1 MRYAEIAVDAP
12 TGRSQTFSYHI
23 PDGMS
28 LAPGQLVRVP
38 FGVRALQGI
47 VFEVGAAPQVE
58 ETRPVSRALSDAPV
72 LSSHQISLARWISDY
87 YICSLFEAA
96 APMLPPGSRTGS
108 RTVLSLN
115 PEFVDCR
122 AASLSE
128 GSRFRG
134 NEGEGREDDS
144 EEREGGDGGCEGGG
158 GNDGLGALSELQA
171 QIVGMARER
180 ESVDVERVVSRFGE
194 RARSAVSGLVRRKVL
209 RRRSESNR
217 AAIGPR
223 YVDHIR
229 VNEDALGEIGDW
241 LPGARRRARRQYG
254 LMSRLMGVEGMDS
267 RFRGNDGEGGENDG
281 GGFGNDGEGGG
292 NDGEGRGNDGG
303 GLGDDGEGC
312 GNDGEGCGND
322 GEGRGNDGDG
332 GENDGGQVVLDSVA
346 SVMVAAEAR
355 KEFGSGAVRA
365 LVDRGWLEIERTQV
379 FRDPLAERVF
389 EVEGRVTLSER
400 QAAVAADV
408 AETLR
413 DAGRG
418 PRAILVQGVTGS
430 GKTEVYLRAVEEC
443 LALGRQAVV
452 MVPEISLT
460 PQTIERFA
468 GRFAGKVAVLHS
480 GLSDGQRYDQWWAIK
495 EGRYPIVV
503 GSRSA
508 VFAPV
513 PNPGLV
519 ILDEEHEWTYKQNDA
534 APRYHARDVAMRL
547 GGLTGA
553 VTLMGSASPDVASY
567 YRGLRG
573 EYRLHTL
580 PDRLNRRRDGA
591 VGVAPLPEVE
601 VVDMRE
607 ELREGNTG
615 IFSRRLEAEIEDC
628 LRSGRQAIL
637 FLNRRGTASQMQCR
651 SCGHRISCGSCDVP
665 LTYHRAMQRLLCH
678 YCGRRRRMPRSCP
691 ECLGYRL
698 SFYGIGTQS
707 VAEETERLFP
717 GARVLRWDRDAT
729 RYPREYEATLASFR
743 NGDADALIG
752 TQMIAK
758 GLHLPGVTLV
768 GVALADVGLSIPDF
782 KSSERTF
789 QLLCQV
795 AGRAGRGSETGRVI
809 FQTYQPE
816 NYAIER
822 AAAQDYEGF
831 YEAETRY
838 RREHNNPPFSRLIR
852 LVHSHTNNATCE
864 ARAMRL
870 GEELRSARRD
880 ADMANVEILGP
891 TPPYPA
897 RLRGRYRWHIVLRGR
912 EPRALLDMV
921 SVPQGWAV
929 DVDPVTLT

>member
-12 TGRSQTFSYHI
+12 TGHSRTFSYHI
-23 PDGMS
+23 PEGMV

-38 FGVRALQGI
+38 FGVRTLQGI
-47 VFEVGAAPQVE
+47 VFEITPSPQVE
-58 ETRPVSRALSDAPV
+58 ETRPVSSALSDVPV
-72 LSSHQISLARWISDY
+72 LNPRQLSLARWISDY

-115 PEFVDCR
+115 PEFVD
-122 AASLSE
+122 
-128 GSRFRG
+128 SRFRG
-134 NEGEGREDDS
+134 N
-144 EEREGGDGGCEGGG
+144 DGGVGEDNSARGE
-158 GNDGLGALSELQA
+158 ALNELQS
-171 QIVGMARER
+171 QVIEIVREQ
-180 ESVDVERVVSRFGE
+180 ESVDVERLVSRLGE
-194 RARSAVSGLVRRKVL
+194 RARSAVSGLVRREVL
-209 RRRSESNR
+209 KRRSQTNR
-217 AAIGPR
+217 SAIGPR
-223 YVDHIR
+223 YVESVR
-229 VNEDALGEIGDW
+229 VNADALEEIADW
-241 LPGARRRARRQYG
+241 LSGVGKRAPRQSELITRLAESNESVIASEVRR
-254 LMSRLMGVEGMDS
+254 
-267 RFRGNDGEGGENDG
+267 
-281 GGFGNDGEGGG
+281 
-292 NDGEGRGNDGG
+292 
-303 GLGDDGEGC
+303 
-312 GNDGEGCGND
+312 
-322 GEGRGNDGDG
+322 
-332 GENDGGQVVLDSVA
+332 
-346 SVMVAAEAR
+346 
-355 KEFGSGAVRA
+355 EFGSAIVKT
-365 LVDRGWLEIERTQV
+365 LLERGWLEIEKTQAL
-379 FRDPLAERVF
+379 RDPLADRVF
-389 EVEGRVTLSER
+389 ELEPTVSLSAR
-400 QAAVAADV
+400 QAEIADDV
-408 AETLR
+408 IGTLR
-413 DAGRG
+413 DADRR
-418 PRAILVQGVTGS
+418 PRTMLVQGVTGS
-430 GKTEVYLRAVEEC
+430 GKTEIYLAAVEEC
-443 LALGRQAVV
+443 LALGSQAIV

-480 GLSDGQRYDQWWAIK
+480 GLSDGQRFDQWWAIK

-508 VFAPV
+508 VFAPLSK
-513 PNPGLV
+513 PGLI
-519 ILDEEHEWTYKQNDA
+519 ILDEEHEWTYKQTDA
-534 APRYHARDVAMRL
+534 APRYHARDVATRL

-553 VTLMGSASPDVASY
+553 VTLLGSASPDVASY

-573 EYRLHTL
+573 EYRLRAL

-591 VGVAPLPEVE
+591 VEVAPLPDVE
-601 VVDMRE
+601 IVDMRD

-615 IFSRRLEAEIEDC
+615 IFSRKLESEIETC
-628 LRSGRQAIL
+628 LRDGRQAIL

-651 SCGHRISCGSCDVP
+651 SCGYRISCGSCDVP

-729 RYPREYEATLASFR
+729 RYPREYEATLAGFR
-743 NGDADALIG
+743 NGDADVLIG

-795 AGRAGRGSETGRVI
+795 AGRAGRGEETGRVI

-816 NYAIER
+816 NYAIQR

-864 ARAMRL
+864 SRALRL
-870 GEELRSARRD
+870 AEELRSARRES
-880 ADMANVEILGP
+880 DMANVEILGP

-912 EPRALLDMV
+912 DPRALLDMV
-921 SVPQGWAV
+921 TIPQGWSV

>member
-23 PDGMS
+23 PDDMA
-28 LAPGQLVRVP
+28 LAPGQLARVP
-38 FGVRALQGI
+38 FGVRSLQGI
-47 VFEVGAAPQVE
+47 VFEIASSPQVP
-58 ETRPVSRALSDAPV
+58 ETRPVSRTLSDVPV
-72 LSSHQISLARWISDY
+72 LDSRQLSLARWMSDY

-96 APMLPPGSRTGS
+96 APMLPPGARVGS
-108 RTVLSLN
+108 RTVVSVN
-115 PEFVDCR
+115 PEFDAPES
-122 AASLSE
+122 AAQ
-128 GSRFRG
+128 
-134 NEGEGREDDS
+134 
-144 EEREGGDGGCEGGG
+144 
-158 GNDGLGALSELQA
+158 SELQS
-171 QIVGMARER
+171 QMIEIVRGQ
-180 ESVDVERVVSRFGE
+180 ESVDIERLVSRLGE
-194 RARSAVSGLVRRKVL
+194 RARSAVSGLVRRGVL
-209 RRRSESNR
+209 KRRSQANR

-223 YVDHIR
+223 YVESLR
-229 VNEDALGEIGDW
+229 VNEDALEEIDRW
-241 LPGARRRARRQYG
+241 LSAEGRRAPRQSELIRRLAG
-254 LMSRLMGVEGMDS
+254 ADS
-267 RFRGNDGEGGENDG
+267 RFRGNDERVS
-281 GGFGNDGEGGG
+281 GNDGEGE
-292 NDGEGRGNDGG
+292 DGRGNDGG
-303 GLGDDGEGC
+303 GGFNTTL
-312 GNDGEGCGND
+312 
-322 GEGRGNDGDG
+322 
-332 GENDGGQVVLDSVA
+332 VA
-346 SVMVAAEAR
+346 SEAR
-355 KEFGSGAVRA
+355 KEFGNSAVRA
-365 LVDRGWLEIERTQV
+365 LLDRGWLLMEKTQAL
-379 FRDPLAERVF
+379 RDPLADRVF
-389 EVEGRVTLSER
+389 ERETPVSLSGR
-400 QAAVAADV
+400 QAEIVADV
-408 AETLR
+408 IGTLGDSDR
-413 DAGRG
+413 R
-418 PRAILVQGVTGS
+418 PRTILVQGVTGS
-430 GKTEVYLRAVEEC
+430 GKTEIYLSAVEEC
-443 LALGRQAVV
+443 LALGKQAVV

-508 VFAPV
+508 VFAPLS
-513 PNPGLV
+513 NPGLL

-534 APRYHARDVAMRL
+534 APRYHARDVAIQL
-547 GGLTGA
+547 GRMTGA
-553 VTLMGSASPDVASY
+553 ATLLGSASPDVASY
-567 YRGLRG
+567 YRGRRG
-573 EYRLHTL
+573 EYRLHSL
-580 PDRLNRRRDGA
+580 PDRLNSRRDGSVA
-591 VGVAPLPEVE
+591 VAPLPDVE
-601 VVDMRE
+601 IVDMRD

-628 LRSGRQAIL
+628 LQSGSQAIL

-651 SCGHRISCGSCDVP
+651 SCGYRISCRSCDVP

-678 YCGRRRRMPRSCP
+678 YCGRRYRMARSCP
-691 ECLGYRL
+691 QCLGYRL

-717 GARVLRWDRDAT
+717 SARALRWDRDAT
-729 RYPREYEATLASFR
+729 RYPREYEATLAGFR
-743 NGDADALIG
+743 NGDADVLIG

-795 AGRAGRGSETGRVI
+795 AGRAGRGDETGKVI

-831 YEAETRY
+831 YQGEMRY

-864 ARAMRL
+864 SRALRL
-870 GEELRSARRD
+870 AEELRSARRES
-880 ADMANVEILGP
+880 DMANVEILGP
-891 TPPYPA
+891 TPPYPP

-912 EPRALLDMV
+912 DPRALLDMV
-921 SVPQGWAV
+921 TISQGWSV

>member
-12 TGRSQTFSYHI
+12 TGHSQTFSYHI
-23 PDGMS
+23 PEGMT

-47 VFEVGAAPQVE
+47 VFEIASVAQVE
-58 ETRPVSRALSDAPV
+58 ETRPVSRTLSEVPV
-72 LSSHQISLARWISDY
+72 LNARQLSLARWISGY
-87 YICSLFEAA
+87 YICSLFDAA
-96 APMLPPGSRTGS
+96 APMLPPGARTGS
-108 RTVLSLN
+108 RTVLSIN
-115 PEFVDCR
+115 PEFDDPES
-122 AASLSE
+122 AAQ
-128 GSRFRG
+128 
-134 NEGEGREDDS
+134 
-144 EEREGGDGGCEGGG
+144 
-158 GNDGLGALSELQA
+158 SELQS
-171 QIVGMARER
+171 QIVEIVRGQ
-180 ESVDVERVVSRFGE
+180 ESVDVERLVSRLGE
-194 RARSAVSGLVRRKVL
+194 RARSAVSGLVRRGVL
-209 RRRSESNR
+209 KRRSQANR

-223 YVDHIR
+223 YVESLR
-229 VNEDALGEIGDW
+229 VNEEALEEIARW
-241 LPGARRRARRQYG
+241 LSAEGRRAPRQSELITRLAESNESVIASEIRR
-254 LMSRLMGVEGMDS
+254 
-267 RFRGNDGEGGENDG
+267 
-281 GGFGNDGEGGG
+281 
-292 NDGEGRGNDGG
+292 
-303 GLGDDGEGC
+303 
-312 GNDGEGCGND
+312 
-322 GEGRGNDGDG
+322 
-332 GENDGGQVVLDSVA
+332 
-346 SVMVAAEAR
+346 
-355 KEFGSGAVRA
+355 EFGGAIVRT
-365 LVDRGWLEIERTQV
+365 LLDRGWLKIERTQV
-379 FRDPLAERVF
+379 FRDPLADRVF
-389 EVEGRVTLSER
+389 EPECPVSLSAR
-400 QAAVAADV
+400 QSEVAADV
-408 AETLR
+408 IETLR
-413 DAGRG
+413 DDDRR

-430 GKTEVYLRAVEEC
+430 GKTEIYLSAVEEC
-443 LALGRQAVV
+443 LALGRQAIV
-452 MVPEISLT
+452 MAPEISLT

-468 GRFAGKVAVLHS
+468 GRFPGKVAVLHS
-480 GLSDGQRYDQWWAIK
+480 GLSDGQRYDQWWAIR

-508 VFAPV
+508 VFAPLS
-513 PNPGLV
+513 NPGLV
-519 ILDEEHEWTYKQNDA
+519 ILDEEHEWTYKQTDA
-534 APRYHARDVAMRL
+534 APRYHARDVATRL
-547 GGLTGA
+547 GRLTGA

-573 EYRLHTL
+573 EYRLRAL
-580 PDRLNRRRDGA
+580 PDRLNRRRDGTVA
-591 VGVAPLPEVE
+591 VAPLPDVE
-601 VVDMRE
+601 IVDMRE

-615 IFSRRLEAEIEDC
+615 IFSRRLESEIDSC

-729 RYPREYEATLASFR
+729 RYPREYEATLAAFR
-743 NGDADALIG
+743 NGDADVLIG

-795 AGRAGRGSETGRVI
+795 AGRAGRGEETGRVI

-816 NYAIER
+816 NYAIRR

-838 RREHNNPPFSRLIR
+838 RRQHNNPPFSRLIR

-864 ARAMRL
+864 SRAVRL
-870 GEELRSARRD
+870 AEELRSARRES
-880 ADMANVEILGP
+880 DMANIEILGP

-912 EPRALLDMV
+912 DPRALLEMV
-921 SVPQGWAV
+921 SVPQGWSV